1 MVPPSPPPQS
11 IEKGWSTMGETCWE
25 CLYWAVVY
33 STPSLC
39 PAPRSPMNSS
49 FVQDLWHLQ
58 QADTFLTPVVNPGIK
73 QSQCP
78 ALLCQCYKEAP
89 GMLGKTLT
97 GPSPRA
103 WEGTWGEVKD
113 ALPTSH

>member
-11 IEKGWSTMGETCWE
+11 TEKGWSTMGETCWE

-73 QSQCP
+73 QRLYWPLASAQ
-78 ALLCQCYKEAP
+78 LCSASATKRLQGCWARPSLGHHP
-89 GMLGKTLT
+89 GHG
-97 GPSPRA
+97 RVH
-103 WEGTWGEVKD
+103 GEK
-113 ALPTSH
+113 